1 MRDPP
6 RILVVDD
13 NFANVDILETRLKSQ
28 GYETHAARDGEEA
41 LAVAR
46 ETLPDLILLDIM
58 MPKLNGIEVCR
69 RLKADV
75 AFPFTPIIMV
85 TAKADSKDIVTG
97 LEAGGDDYLTK
108 PIDQAALVARVE
120 SMLRIKSLH
129 DTVEEQNAKLEE
141 WNRTLEARVAAQL
154 DEIERVGRL
163 KRFLPPQ
170 VAEAI
175 VSTGNDTILESHRR
189 EVTVAFCDLRGFT
202 TFAETAEPEEV
213 MAVLGEYHATLGEI
227 IYSYEATLER
237 FLGDG
242 LMVLFNDPVPCPDP
256 EQRAVKMAVE
266 MREAVETL
274 SAKWQ
279 RLGHHLGF
287 GIGIAQGHATL
298 GRIGFEGRYDYAAIG
313 TVANLASR
321 LCDEAEPSQILI
333 SQRVMIEVEDLITAE
348 TIGKLS
354 LKGLHQPVDVFGV
367 IGLKT

>member
-1 MRDPP
+1 
-6 RILVVDD
+6 
-13 NFANVDILETRLKSQ
+13 
-28 GYETHAARDGEEA
+28 
-41 LAVAR
+41 
-46 ETLPDLILLDIM
+46 
-58 MPKLNGIEVCR
+58 
-69 RLKADV
+69 
-75 AFPFTPIIMV
+75 
-85 TAKADSKDIVTG
+85 
-97 LEAGGDDYLTK
+97 
-108 PIDQAALVARVE
+108 
-120 SMLRIKSLH
+120 
-129 DTVEEQNAKLEE
+129 
-141 WNRTLEARVAAQL
+141 
-154 DEIERVGRL
+154 
-163 KRFLPPQ
+163 
-170 VAEAI
+170 
-175 VSTGNDTILESHRR
+175 
-189 EVTVAFCDLRGFT
+189 
-202 TFAETAEPEEV
+202 

>member
-1 MRDPP
+1 MREPP

-13 NFANVDILETRLKSQ
+13 NAANVDILETRLRSR
-28 GYETHAARDGEEA
+28 GYETYAARDGEEA

-58 MPKLNGIEVCR
+58 MPKLDGIEVCR
-69 RLKADV
+69 RLKGDAE
-75 AFPFTPIIMV
+75 FPFTPIVMV
-85 TAKADSKDIVTG
+85 TAKADSKDIVAG

-120 SMLRIKSLH
+120 SMLRIKALH

-154 DEIERVGRL
+154 GEIERVGRL
-163 KRFLPPQ
+163 KRFLSPE

-175 VSTGNDTILESHRR
+175 ISTGDDTILESHRR

-202 TFAETAEPEEV
+202 AFAETAEPEEV
-213 MAVLGEYHATLGEI
+213 MTVLRQYHATLGEI
-227 IYSYEATLER
+227 IYGYEGTLER

-256 EQRAVKMAVE
+256 AQRAVRMAVE
-266 MREAVETL
+266 MNAAVETL
-274 SAKWQ
+274 ATKWQ

-313 TVANLASR
+313 TVANVASR
-321 LCDEAEPSQILI
+321 LCDEAEPGGILI
-333 SQRVMIEVEDLITAE
+333 SQRVMVTVEDLIVAE
-348 TIGKLS
+348 TVGKLT
-354 LKGLHQPVDVFGV
+354 LKGLHQPVDVYRV

>member
-1 MRDPP
+1 
-6 RILVVDD
+6 VVDD
-13 NFANVDILETRLKSQ
+13 NFANVD
-28 GYETHAARDGEEA
+28 
-41 LAVAR
+41 
-46 ETLPDLILLDIM
+46 LLDIM

-333 SQRVMIEVEDLITAE
+333 SQRVMIEVEDLIAAE
-348 TIGKLS
+348 TIGQLS